1 MYVCR
6 LDAPSSQP
14 PLARL
19 STLSGEVGD
28 SGLSAKALIR
38 ETHMY
43 FIQASYGITMARA
56 PAVGTLWILSVARME
71 LVPSIF
77 SILCFAIYL
86 QGAGFKLVV

>member
-1 MYVCR
+1 
-6 LDAPSSQP
+6 
-14 PLARL
+14 
-19 STLSGEVGD
+19 
-28 SGLSAKALIR
+28 
-38 ETHMY
+38 MY
-43 FIQASYGITMARA
+43 FIQASYGVTMARA

>member
-1 MYVCR
+1 
-6 LDAPSSQP
+6 
-14 PLARL
+14 
-19 STLSGEVGD
+19 
-28 SGLSAKALIR
+28 
-38 ETHMY
+38 
-43 FIQASYGITMARA
+43 MARA